1 MFLSRYSI
9 FLRISSLPDGY
20 GDILNVAV
28 RERSTI
34 LPEEMPCCHVL
45 ILFLP
50 EPQLDGLI

>member
-28 RERSTI
+28 RER
-34 LPEEMPCCHVL
+34 
-45 ILFLP
+45 
-50 EPQLDGLI
+50 